1 MTQTIED
8 QLNKMAIPAVEMK
21 RHQQALRRAL
31 LTSSHWDRKPSLLSN
46 LMVFVKGGEKN
57 MNIKRFAFAG
67 LFVAILIAGVFA
79 ITSTKTGSS
88 TVYAKELAQKTYQ
101 TVSNLPTDKQEQLK
115 TTLGMDS
122 RTVLQ
127 EAQNAKDLKGFS
139 YEEFAKSNPL
149 PPDPDGKLKTLKFL
163 QFTRADGQVVVLGI
177 DPTTNLPVFGSVRG
191 EGVNPAGAS
200 GEKSFNTQFRGDKG
214 DGQGLVNCT
223 TENGVEKCEKVSE

>member
-1 MTQTIED
+1 MTHDIED
-8 QLNKMAIPAVEMK
+8 QLSKMAIPTVEMK
-21 RHQQALRRAL
+21 RHQQELRRAL

-57 MNIKRFAFAG
+57 MNLKRFAFAG

-79 ITSTKTGSS
+79 ITSNKTGSS

-122 RTVLQ
+122 RTVLE

-139 YEEFAKSNPL
+139 YEDFAKSNPL

-163 QFTRADGQVVVLGI
+163 QFSKADGQVVILGI
-177 DPTTNLPVFGSVRG
+177 DPATNLPVFVSSSYG
-191 EGVNPAGAS
+191 NPNPPAGDS
-200 GEKSFNTQFRGDKG
+200 GEKGFNTSTSSDKG
-214 DGQGLVNCT
+214 AVNCT
-223 TENGVEKCEKVSE
+223 IENGVEKCTEVNQ